1 MSNPEKLNQE
11 IEVLAGV
18 LESIKQ
24 DKLSLSELMDAFA
37 NAVAAFGAFN
47 EKVECSKLHV
57 KKIETREDGTYI
69 ELPFDWEKQGNS

>member
-11 IEVLAGV
+11 IEVIAGV

-24 DKLSLSELMDAFA
+24 DHLSLSELMQAFSS
-37 NAVAAFGAFN
+37 AVAAFGSFAQ
-47 EKVECSKLHV
+47 KVESSKLDV
-57 KKIETREDGTYI
+57 KKIERREDGTYI